1 MRFKQWS
8 LWITLLLLFLLSGLR
23 VQATHIVGA
32 EIDYQCIN
40 PTFNTYNVNLTLYRD
55 VINGVAGFDNQITVF
70 IFRSNGTLFATRLV
84 TLPTGQPDTLPVQ
97 FNSCTGTP
105 LALETEFKQYSFNIT
120 LPPISGGYD
129 IAWARCCR
137 NNTVTNITNNQGIT
151 VLAHVPGTEVPGCNN
166 MPTFNQLPPLFLCVG
181 QPFSFDHSATDV
193 DGDSLVYT
201 ISEPYTGING

>member
-84 TLPTGQPDTLPVQ
+84 TLPTGQPDTLP
-97 FNSCTGTP
+97 
-105 LALETEFKQYSFNIT
+105 
-120 LPPISGGYD
+120 
-129 IAWARCCR
+129 
-137 NNTVTNITNNQGIT
+137 
-151 VLAHVPGTEVPGCNN
+151 
-166 MPTFNQLPPLFLCVG
+166 
-181 QPFSFDHSATDV
+181 
-193 DGDSLVYT
+193 
-201 ISEPYTGING
+201 